1 MDIRKLHHTE
11 LANRYL
17 AVNSIVHYYDPIEIE
32 AINPN
37 FIEYVEVNKNGT
49 WITIPQVDLQACLFT
64 IPTAEFTQMMKELA
78 RLDQNKLD
86 SLSIEEI
93 ESGVKAM
100 DKIVPPVR
108 EKPKAN
114 ERLTE
119 LINNAKE
126 TLRRKSL
133 RDKAQKD
140 AEKQKAK
147 AQGIGIEIVDTIP
160 NDGASVDVIPGAT
173 HLKIVH

>member
-1 MDIRKLHHTE
+1 MDIRKFDYME

-17 AVNSIVHYYDPIEIE
+17 ATNSMVNFYDPGEIE
-32 AINPN
+32 KINPQ

-49 WITIPQVDLQACLFT
+49 WIDIPQVDLNFCLFKA
-64 IPTAEFTQMMKELA
+64 PTAMFTQMMTELA
-78 RLDQNKLD
+78 RLDQKKLD
-86 SLSIEEI
+86 SLSLEEI
-93 ESGVKAM
+93 ESGIKAI

-108 EKPKAN
+108 ESPKAN
-114 ERLTE
+114 ERLIE

-140 AEKQKAK
+140 TEEQKAK
-147 AQGIGIEIVDTIP
+147 AQGIGIEIVDTISTKESP
-160 NDGASVDVIPGAT
+160 
-173 HLKIVH
+173 LKIVH